1 MYRNDVSCLE
11 CSGIARYREAGAVLA
26 CGDRC
31 ALGNLLHAI
40 GKCILALGAGVDLLP
55 FQHLG
60 GIGDHGGHFAVG
72 DSLLGHELALD
83 KRKPIAVHR
92 NLRIVGIGKRRRVGE
107 GIGRALLK
115 LVAETE
121 VQRMRRKLSCRRL
134 VRFELR
140 AGFLVDQ
147 AELGRYH
154 NIPVVA
160 VIGADITII
169 VVRIVVR
176 FDRHVEG
183 FSQLLQPLN
192 TCHFALSSKY
202 LHRQKRYQHQHCKQ
216 RA

>member
-40 GKCILALGAGVDLLP
+40 GKCILALGAGVNLLP

-72 DSLLGHELALD
+72 DSLLGHELAVD
-83 KRKPIAVHR
+83 KSKPIAVHR

-121 VQRMRRKLSCRRL
+121 VQRMRRKLSCRRF
-134 VRFELR
+134 VRLELR
-140 AGFLVDQ
+140 AGLLVDQ

-154 NIPVVA
+154 DIPVVA
-160 VIGADITII
+160 VA
-169 VVRIVVR
+169 
-176 FDRHVEG
+176 
-183 FSQLLQPLN
+183 
-192 TCHFALSSKY
+192 
-202 LHRQKRYQHQHCKQ
+202 
-216 RA
+216 